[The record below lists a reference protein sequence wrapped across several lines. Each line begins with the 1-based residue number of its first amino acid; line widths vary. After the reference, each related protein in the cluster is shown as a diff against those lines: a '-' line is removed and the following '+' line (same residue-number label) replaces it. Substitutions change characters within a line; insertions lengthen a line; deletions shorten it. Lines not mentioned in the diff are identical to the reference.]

1 MISLAK
7 NIRIADALIEMLK
20 EIDHRYKTSSK
31 IAALRYFF
39 LCFNIN
45 ADYDLVLILIILVH
59 YPLHENS
66 YSQFVVEWEDENA

>member
-7 NIRIADALIEMLK
+7 NIMAADTLIEMLK
-20 EIDHRYKTSSK
+20 EVHDKYKTSSK
-31 IAALRYFF
+31 IAAVRHFY
-39 LCFNIN
+39 LCFNSS
-45 ADYDLVLILIILVH
+45 ADFDIVLIIIILVH